1 VVAAVERHWV
11 RSVSEKPIVQLSIR
25 RFDAITTA
33 SKWARY
39 ARLSASPGV
48 SPCHRGTQRETDIR
62 ALLKAVSIPTLVMH
76 RTNDPIERVEQARYL
91 GDQLRYAR
99 VVELSGEEHAPFAG
113 DMRRVLRELQDFRA
127 SLQEETELERA
138 LATVLFTDLVG
149 STERVAALGDRAWRD
164 LVEPHHAVVRGL
176 LARYRGRE
184 VDTAG
189 DGFFATFDGP
199 ACAVRRSDHRRRAAS
214 WPRRP
219 GRSAHP

>member
-1 VVAAVERHWV
+1 
-11 RSVSEKPIVQLSIR
+11 
-25 RFDAITTA
+25 
-33 SKWARY
+33 
-39 ARLSASPGV
+39 
-48 SPCHRGTQRETDIR
+48 
-62 ALLKAVSIPTLVMH
+62 
-76 RTNDPIERVEQARYL
+76 
-91 GDQLRYAR
+91 
-99 VVELSGEEHAPFAG
+99 
-113 DMRRVLRELQDFRA
+113 
-127 SLQEETELERA
+127 
-138 LATVLFTDLVG
+138 LVG